1 MSKYKEKMGDIL
13 NKIKGNK
20 RILYLIF
27 CMVLV
32 LFCLA
37 LNVTFSY
44 LVKNKSIN
52 GTNITIGNMN
62 YIFAVNSEFEDLKSD
77 IYNDRIIRVKASTT
91 QRYYVSITA
100 QNKYASKYELNYKVC
115 ASYDKKTNTCTY
127 ADSLPKGVKIAYSY
141 DTPNPV
147 EGEIGATDT
156 KIITIYTNNSTLEDA
171 YLELTMNAGYI
182 HNELKTLGAG
192 YNLIEDEF
200 KNPDSAQV
208 EIQTT
213 IAYTNGEEVESY
225 DFPSNG
231 NFVLRLTC
239 YDKNGDESNV
249 TKADG
254 YWNGTRWEVN
264 VTKAIGNTI
273 CKARFNE
280 TDSPI
285 PAFQYLVNGE
295 DKSRDEAYV
304 KITDEGDGNWFIKF
318 LQSGTFKM
326 IDPATYNLDIFL
338 VGGGGAGAWNYG
350 FSSGGGGGGYVKS
363 FTYTAAKDTEYAA
376 VIGAGG
382 KSVSGSAGGTG
393 GTTSIFG
400 TSAAGGKGGGF
411 SFNNSG
417 DYGNG
422 SGGDGGSGGG
432 TGGWNQLDSGKNGGT
447 NGGNGGQAG
456 GDNAKGIAG
465 KGAGVSTIPW
475 GNETKYGRYAGG
487 GGGGSAKTWGGG
499 YVGGTGGAGGGGN
512 GGKGDNDPGSPSGG
526 YSASSGT
533 ANTGGGGGGAGWGA
547 SYWKYSGGNGG
558 SGIIIIRNHQA

>member
-1 MSKYKEKMGDIL
+1 MNKYKEKIGDIL
-13 NKIKGNK
+13 NKAKENK
-20 RILYLIF
+20 RIMWLSIIS
-27 CMVLV
+27 VLV
-32 LFCLA
+32 LFTAA
-37 LNVTFSY
+37 LNITFAKY
-44 LVKNKSIN
+44 ITKTNKQ
-52 GTNITIGNMN
+52 GTNITIGNMS

-115 ASYDKKTNTCTY
+115 ASYDEKTNTCTY

-213 IAYTNGEEVESY
+213 IAYTKGEEVESY

-239 YDKNGDESNV
+239 YDKNGDESDV
-249 TKADG
+249 TTADG

-264 VTKAIGNTI
+264 VTKAIGNTV

-280 TDSPI
+280 TDTPL
-285 PAFQYLVNGE
+285 PTFQYLVNGE
-295 DKSRDEAYV
+295 DKSKDEAYV

-318 LQSGTFKM
+318 LQSGNFKM
-326 IDPATYNLDIFL
+326 IYPDTYNLDIFL
-338 VGGGGAGAWNYG
+338 VGGGGAGAWNGGG
-350 FSSGGGGGGYVKS
+350 FSSGGGGGGYVKL
-363 FTYTAAKDTEYAA
+363 FTYKAAKDTEYAA

-382 KSVSGSAGGTG
+382 KSVAGSAGGTG

-400 TSAAGGKGGGF
+400 NSAAGGAG
-411 SFNNSG
+411 G
-417 DYGNG
+417 DYGLPASDYVRQG
-422 SGGDGGSGGG
+422 YGGAGGSGGG
-432 TGGWNQLDSGKNGGT
+432 NGGYNHLDSGKPGGT
-447 NGGNGGQAG
+447 NGGSAPSGGGAG
-456 GDNAKGIAG
+456 G
-465 KGAGVSTIPW
+465 GVSTIPW
-475 GNETKYGRYAGG
+475 GNEEKYGRYAGG
-487 GGGGSAKTWGGG
+487 GGGGSASTWEGAYYGGA
-499 YVGGTGGAGGGGN
+499 GGAGGGGA
-512 GGKGDNDPGSPSGG
+512 GSRGDNNEGSPTGG
-526 YSASSGT
+526 SSASSGA
-533 ANTGGGGGGAGWGA
+533 ANTGGGGGGAGYGA
-547 SYWKYSGGNGG
+547 TKWKYSGGNGG
-558 SGIIIIRNHQA
+558 SGIIIIRNHQS

>member
-1 MSKYKEKMGDIL
+1 MKNL
-13 NKIKGNK
+13 FNKIKNNK
-20 RILYLIF
+20 RVLYLTF

-37 LNVTFSY
+37 LKVTFAKY
-44 LVKNKSIN
+44 ITKTNKQ

-62 YIFAVNSEFEDLKSD
+62 YLFEVNKDFPDLKSD
-77 IYNDRIIRVKASTT
+77 IYNDRIIKVKASTT

-213 IAYTNGEEVESY
+213 IAYTNGEQVESY
-225 DFPSNG
+225 DFPSTG

-239 YDKNGDESNV
+239 YDKNGAESDV
-249 TKADG
+249 TTADG
-254 YWNGTRWEVN
+254 YWNGKRWEVN
-264 VTKAIGNTI
+264 VTKAIGNTV

-285 PAFQYLVNGE
+285 PGFQYLVNGE

-304 KITDEGDGNWFIKF
+304 KITNEGDGNWFIKF

-363 FTYTAAKDTEYAA
+363 FTYIAAKDTEYAA

-382 KSVSGSAGGTG
+382 ISVAGKVGGTG

-400 TSAAGGKGGGF
+400 TSAAGGKGGGYD
-411 SFNNSG
+411 NG
-417 DYGNG
+417 CDYGHG
-422 SGGDGGSGGG
+422 SGGDGGSGGA
-432 TGGWNQLDSGKNGGT
+432 TGGWNHLNSGTNGGT
-447 NGGNGGQAG
+447 NGGDGGQMW
-456 GDNAKGIAG
+456 GDGCKGIAG
-465 KGAGVSTIPW
+465 NGAGVSTIPW

>member
-1 MSKYKEKMGDIL
+1 MNKYKEKISNIL

-20 RILYLIF
+20 RILYLTF

-115 ASYDKKTNTCTY
+115 ASYDEKTNTCTY

-141 DTPNPV
+141 DSPNPV

-254 YWNGTRWEVN
+254 YWNGQRWEVN
-264 VTKAIGNTI
+264 VTKAIGNTV

-350 FSSGGGGGGYVKS
+350 FASGGGGGGYVNN
-363 FTYTAAKDTEYAA
+363 FTYTAAKNTEYAA

-382 KSVSGSAGGTG
+382 QSVAGSVGGTG

-400 TSAAGGKGGGF
+400 TSAAGGKGGGYD
-411 SFNNSG
+411 NGCN
-417 DYGNG
+417 YGHG

-432 TGGWNQLDSGKNGGT
+432 TGGWNMGNWGMNGGT
-447 NGGNGGQAG
+447 NGGNGSQSAG
-456 GDNAKGIAG
+456 DGCKGIAG

-475 GNETKYGRYAGG
+475 GNEEKYGRYAGG
-487 GGGGSAKTWGGG
+487 GGGGASKNV
-499 YVGGTGGAGGGGN
+499 YNSMQVGKGGAGGGGN
-512 GGKGDNDPGSPSGG
+512 GGMSDNNDLSGG
-526 YSASSGT
+526 YSATSGA
-533 ANTGGGGGGAGWGA
+533 ANTGGGGGGAGFG
-547 SYWKYSGGNGG
+547 SSKWKYSGGNGG
-558 SGIIIIRNHQA
+558 SGIIIIRNHQV